1 MKKIQSPKVRLA
13 VSLLKLCGI
22 AFLIAFVVLLTKAL
36 NIHPM
41 LTVFLLLVAVSVIR
55 MLYRFIC
62 MIAGL
67 IVLILI
73 ICALCLI

>member
-22 AFLIAFVVLLTKAL
+22 ALLIVFAVLLTKAL

-41 LTVFLLLVAVSVIR
+41 LTIFLLIIAVSVIR

-62 MIAGL
+62 MIAAL
-67 IVLILI
+67 AILILI
-73 ICALCLI
+73 ICSLCLI